1 MTLLISL
8 LVLFA
13 LGVPIAVAIGLASLL
28 GLLIMGDVPL
38 TLIAQRMVTAANSFP
53 LLAVPFFI
61 LAGNLMERGGISRR
75 LIDFVSSLVGTLSGG
90 LALAAVLTCMFF
102 AAISGSSAAT
112 AAAVGAVLIPAM
124 QEKGYARDF
133 SSAVVAASGEMGVI
147 IPPSIPMI
155 LYGVL
160 ASVSIGDMFLA
171 GIIPGII
178 VAGSVMFVAYLVSRK
193 RNYKGSERVF
203 PQHLVMTFSRA
214 FPALLMPVIILGGI
228 YGGIFTPTEAA
239 VVAVVYGFVVGGLVY
254 REFGL
259 KDIPEILVRSA
270 RTTSVIM
277 IIIAAASLLGWILTR
292 EQIPQAVASSVLS
305 LSANP
310 LVYLLLVNILL
321 LIVGMFFES
330 SAALVILTPIL
341 LPVATSLGIDPIH
354 FGIIMIV
361 NLAVGMVTPPLG
373 VNLFITCN
381 IAGIGIE
388 TITRAL
394 IPFFLILVLDIL
406 VITYVPGI
414 ALTFIN

>member
-1 MTLLISL
+1 MILLISL
-8 LVLFA
+8 LLLFA
-13 LGVPIAVAIGLASLL
+13 LSVPIAVALGLVSLL
-28 GLLIMGDVPL
+28 GLIMIGDVPL
-38 TLIAQRMVTAANSFP
+38 TLVSQRMVTAVNSFP

-61 LAGNLMERGGISRR
+61 LAGHLMERGGLSRR
-75 LIDFVSSLVGTLSGG
+75 LIEFVSALVGTLSGG

-124 QEKGYARDF
+124 QEKGYAKEF
-133 SSAVVAASGEMGVI
+133 SSAVVASSGEMGVI

-171 GIIPGII
+171 GIYPGIL
-178 VAGSVMFVAYLVSRK
+178 VAGSVMLVAYYISR
-193 RNYKGSERVF
+193 RRGYKGNAEVSF
-203 PQHLVMTFSRA
+203 AHLLRSFGGA
-214 FPALLMPVIILGGI
+214 LLALLMPFIILGGI
-228 YGGIFTPTEAA
+228 YGGVFTPTEAA
-239 VVAVVYGFVVGGLVY
+239 VVAVVYGLVVGGLVY
-254 REFGL
+254 REFNL
-259 KDIPEILVRSA
+259 KDIPEILVQSA

-277 IIIAAASLLGWILTR
+277 VIIASASLLGWILTR
-292 EQIPQAVASSVLS
+292 EQMPQAIAGAVLG
-305 LSANP
+305 LSESP

-341 LPVATSLGIDPIH
+341 LPIATSLGIDPVH
-354 FGIIMIV
+354 FGVIMIV

-388 TITRAL
+388 TITRSL
-394 IPFFLILVLDIL
+394 LPFFVVLILDIL
-406 VITYVPGI
+406 IITYVPAI
-414 ALTFIN
+414 SLSLP